1 MGRPRPLVIQPNPL
15 HRWLVETVRDG
26 LADLRISQAELSRRT
41 DLSQK
46 HVSDMLI
53 GKEKGS
59 IPTWDY
65 LLLHVESRWAI
76 PDLRLQRDQQ
86 FRTLVQTWTQLPTED
101 RGLLLA
107 AAQRFLDDVKMEGR
121 L

>member
-1 MGRPRPLVIQPNPL
+1 MVHQPNPL

-26 LADLRISQAELSRRT
+26 LAELGISQSELARRT

-76 PDLRLQRDQQ
+76 PDLRLQRDPQ
-86 FRTLVQTWTQLPTED
+86 FRTLVRAWLQLPPED
-101 RGLLLA
+101 KAMLA
-107 AAQRFLDDVKMEGR
+107 RQAKVCLDDAKMGGR